1 MEGMYFYWV
10 AWLLW
15 IVLTFFFNKTTKR
28 FWFTVCLLIIVT
40 IMPLQMY
47 WDGFSFRVALIPAF
61 MFICYFLRF
70 YKWPKIMYLI
80 VLSSLL
86 AIAYATF
93 DVFTLFDPVVLFI
106 DHRLYLAAISF
117 IIASFHLGS
126 IKDKVITS
134 IVGMLQ
140 GECLAGFVKHYFF
153 GFAEI
158 GRMLF
163 LDVVTFTMS
172 MFVCIALIRYMLS
185 SMKQLF
191 LQWRAGKQQ
200 QEVLYP
206 ALRRS
211 TRSGQKLQRANNV
224 KVDA

>member
-1 MEGMYFYWV
+1 MYFYWA
-10 AWLLW
+10 AWGVW
-15 IVLTFFFNKTTKR
+15 IVLTFFFNKTNQR
-28 FWFTVCLLIIVT
+28 FWLTVCLLTIVT
-40 IMPLQMY
+40 IMPLQIF
-47 WDGFSFRVALIPAF
+47 WNGFSFRVALIPAF
-61 MFICYFLRF
+61 MFICSFLRF
-70 YKWPKIMYLI
+70 YKWPKMIYML

-106 DHRLYLAAISF
+106 DQRIYLAAISF

-126 IKDKVITS
+126 IKDKAITS

-140 GECLAGFVKHYFF
+140 GEFLSGFVKHYFF

-163 LDVVTFTMS
+163 LDVVTFTICI
-172 MFVCIALIRYMLS
+172 FACIAFIRYMLS
-185 SMKQLF
+185 SINQLF
-191 LQWRAGKQQ
+191 LQWRTGKQQ

-206 ALRRS
+206 SVRAT
-211 TRSGQKLQRANNV
+211 TRARQKLERANNV